1 MNALRLLIMLTV
13 LTLPLRPA
21 DVSGEW
27 NIQGSFDAP
36 SVARGMPPHVDLVCT
51 FERKAE
57 TLRGTCRPSDGPV
70 GVPVEG
76 RVEGQQ
82 VEWHFDIATERNGI
96 VQTVTYTGVMNDSAT
111 SMKGTVAIADM
122 RGEFTA
128 EKQQAIL

>member
-1 MNALRLLIMLTV
+1 MIAWRLLIVLLTT

-27 NIQGSFDAP
+27 NLQGTFDAP
-36 SVARGMPPHVDLVCT
+36 SVARGMPPHADLVCT
-51 FERKAE
+51 FERQAE
-57 TLRGTCRPSDGPV
+57 ALRGTCRPADGPG

-82 VEWHFDIATERNGI
+82 VEWHFDIATERNGKA
-96 VQTVTYTGVMNDSAT
+96 QTVTYTGVMNEGAS
-111 SMKGTVAIADM
+111 SMKGTVAIGEM

-128 EKQQAIL
+128 EKQ

>member
-1 MNALRLLIMLTV
+1 MIAMRILIVLLTM

-27 NIQGSFDAP
+27 SIQGRFDAP
-36 SVARGMPPHVDLVCT
+36 SVARGTPPHADLVCT

-57 TLRGTCRPSDGPV
+57 TLNGTCRPADGPA

-76 RVEGQQ
+76 RVEAQH
-82 VEWHFDIATERNGI
+82 VEWHFDIATERNGKK
-96 VQTVTYTGVMNDSAT
+96 QTVTYTGVMNDGGT
-111 SMKGTVAIADM
+111 SMKGAVAIGEM

-128 EKQQAIL
+128 EKQ